1 MADICWA
8 EQNKLTYP
16 RIGMLR
22 QIVDDLISAKRM
34 ARQND
39 IFVTSLSRIIDPG
52 TDIVVRLRQIFIP

>member
-1 MADICWA
+1 
-8 EQNKLTYP
+8 
-16 RIGMLR
+16 MLR